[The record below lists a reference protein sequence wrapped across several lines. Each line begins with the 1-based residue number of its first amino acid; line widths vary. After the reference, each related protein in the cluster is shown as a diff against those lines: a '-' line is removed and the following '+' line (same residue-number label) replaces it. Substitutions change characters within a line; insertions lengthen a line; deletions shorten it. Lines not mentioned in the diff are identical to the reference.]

1 MLILKLAFMFLL
13 LWFTDFICCL
23 LKTRRIVYALHTSSS
38 SMSRFLFACYL
49 ALLLLL
55 LVFQTSNCKDTNLC
69 APSCGNHNISYPFS
83 LESDPSYCGKPHYTL
98 HCEKNISTVLYL
110 DSRKY
115 YVQAINYNNLTI
127 RVVDA
132 GVKENDCSSVPDF
145 SLTYARLGNS
155 RREYTIFTST
165 NTRFDYIR
173 FPYTWFQYKRTGG
186 IWFTKYKPLPLSQM
200 MIFIN
205 CANPVNS
212 TLYVETGT
220 CLNVSLLMR
229 SYVNVGGMKASDLME
244 LCSLERMTLLP
255 AKDYKNMSYKEI
267 HRQLAYGFELSWHNS
282 MCGSCATI
290 CYIEDSNQTK
300 CAGGQYWVITVH
312 FSMFKFFWHESP
324 ISGICAFQ

>member
-1 MLILKLAFMFLL
+1 LKNGPLGFNFFYVSLTLTVVFLRLDELFMDYTLSPPMARL
-13 LWFTDFICCL
+13 
-23 LKTRRIVYALHTSSS
+23 
-38 SMSRFLFACYL
+38 LFACYL

-127 RVVDA
+127 RVVDP
-132 GVKENDCSSVPDF
+132 GVKENDCSSRPDF

-155 RREYTIFTST
+155 RRAYTIFTFIFT
-165 NTRFDYIR
+165 GLDYIADDDY
-173 FPYTWFQYKRTGG
+173 PYTWFQYKKTG
-186 IWFTKYKPLPLSQM
+186 WKSFPKYKPLPLSQM

-205 CANPVNS
+205 CTNPVDS
-212 TLYVETGT
+212 PLYVDTGT
-220 CLNVSLLMR
+220 CFHGEKSSNVSLLMR
-229 SYVNVGGMKASDLME
+229 SYVNVGGMKASDLMK

-255 AKDYKNMSYKEI
+255 AKDYKNKSFKEI
-267 HRQLAYGFELSWHNS
+267 HSQLAYGFELSWHNS
-282 MCGSCATI
+282 MCGSCAYG
-290 CYIEDSNQTK
+290 CYIYDSNQTG
-300 CAGGQYWVITVH
+300 CAGGQN
-312 FSMFKFFWHESP
+312 
-324 ISGICAFQ
+324 